1 MNDVAPQGDK
11 SDAIWQH
18 ARSSWI
24 DAHKNVDDHLKE
36 LSGLK
41 RFHSWFRKRTFFS
54 RRKSRSIVDR
64 ILGLILVW
72 GFIIYVLA
80 IAGIWLGSTRVI
92 EDNFRYQAI
101 EWVHKLDE
109 LGTPLYAA
117 SDADLFRSIRDHVSR
132 FPELAYLRYYESD
145 KNSVIADYQAE
156 SARTYDIPQLDKTQL
171 EWLKLNV
178 DAGEPLFLHTAD
190 NSYSLVQAA
199 APIVVRSIPQGDLL
213 DFDMNEDQS
222 ESLKVI
228 GYVEVGLDFS
238 LYRRHLFKNLSIGSL
253 IFAGLFVITAFFS
266 RIIIKRALSPLVD
279 LRTPLAR
286 LADGDTDVY
295 VEGRGDEEVI
305 AIANALNTTI
315 SALKNRDRKLR
326 KLANYDSLTG
336 LLNKHNFNL
345 LLKEEFDRVNCEHDT
360 SALLFIDLDQFK
372 YINDTLGHA
381 AGDRLLAEIADMLKH
396 RMREDDV
403 IARFGGD
410 EFTVIARSVSEHDA
424 EAIADSLVQSMQE
437 FVFVENNQSFNVY
450 CSIGV
455 VMIGSREF
463 SVEEIFSQAD
473 MACFQAKS
481 KGRNRYHMFDARE
494 REEIRKVVDMGWSK
508 KIKEAIKYDSF
519 ELHYQPIVSLGNEDY
534 EYYEVLLRLN
544 QQGSELLYPNA
555 FLPAADR
562 LGVAVDVDYWV
573 ICNAFKKMSELEQ
586 QGRQVR
592 LSINLSGRVFEAPD
606 LVDRILGFADRYQ
619 VSPEGIIFEIT
630 EQTAVRQIERARQR
644 IIELNKLGYR
654 FALDDF
660 GVGFSSFNYLK
671 HLPVDYLK
679 LDGGFI
685 ENMANDPV
693 DQAMVQSMIQIA
705 RTLGKK
711 TIAEYVLDAA
721 SLDLLQRFGIDYVQG
736 FYLGRPQA
744 DAKPEAYQHAL
755 NRIHTNIVRLK

>member
-1 MNDVAPQGDK
+1 MNDVVSQREKPD
-11 SDAIWQH
+11 SVWQH
-18 ARSSWI
+18 ARSSWV
-24 DAHKNVDDHLKE
+24 DAHKNISLQHSHGSFLKKFQTWVRQR
-36 LSGLK
+36 S
-41 RFHSWFRKRTFFS
+41 FFS

-117 SDADLFRSIRDHVSR
+117 NNADLFRSIRDHVSR
-132 FPELAYLRYYESD
+132 FPELSYLRYYEAD
-145 KNSVIADYQAE
+145 KNTVIGEYRSGSAGTYQ
-156 SARTYDIPQLDKTQL
+156 IPKLDQAQL
-171 EWLKLNV
+171 EWLKFNV
-178 DAGEPLFLHTAD
+178 DSAEPLFLHTAD
-190 NSYSLVQAA
+190 NSFSLVQAA
-199 APIVVRSIPQGDLL
+199 APIVIRSIPQGDLL
-213 DFDMNEDQS
+213 DFDIEADQS
-222 ESLKVI
+222 ESYKII

-253 IFAGLFVITAFFS
+253 IFAGLFVVTAFFS
-266 RIIIKRALSPLVD
+266 RILIKKALSPLVD

-315 SALKNRDRKLR
+315 SALKSRDQKLR

-336 LLNKHNFNL
+336 LLNKHNFNI
-345 LLKEEFDRVNCEHDT
+345 LLKQEFERVNREHET

-381 AGDRLLAEIADMLKH
+381 AGDRLLTQIADMLKH

-410 EFTVIARSVSEHDA
+410 EFTVIARSVSETDA
-424 EAIADSLVQSMQE
+424 ESIADSLVQSMQE
-437 FVFVENNQSFNVY
+437 FVFVEGNQSLNIY

-455 VMIGSREF
+455 VMINSKEF

-473 MACFQAKS
+473 IACFQAKS

-508 KIKEAIKYDSF
+508 KIKEAIQYDSF
-519 ELHYQPIVSLGNEDY
+519 ELHYQPIVSLKNEDH

-544 QQGSELLYPNA
+544 QHGDELLYPNA

-573 ICNAFKKMSELEQ
+573 IRNAFKKMAELEKQ
-586 QGRQVR
+586 QRHVR
-592 LSINLSGRVFEAPD
+592 FAINLSGRVFEAPD
-606 LVDRILGFADRYQ
+606 LVDRILGFADDYAID
-619 VSPEGIIFEIT
+619 PAGIVFEIT
-630 EQTAVRQIERARQR
+630 EQTAVRQIEHAKQR

-705 RTLGKK
+705 GTLGKK
-711 TIAEYVLDAA
+711 TVAEYVLDAV
-721 SLDLLQRFGIDYVQG
+721 SLNLLQRFGIDYVQG
-736 FYLGRPQA
+736 FYLG
-744 DAKPEAYQHAL
+744 KPMSDIGPDDYRSA
-755 NRIHTNIVRLK
+755 VRQLRSNVIKL